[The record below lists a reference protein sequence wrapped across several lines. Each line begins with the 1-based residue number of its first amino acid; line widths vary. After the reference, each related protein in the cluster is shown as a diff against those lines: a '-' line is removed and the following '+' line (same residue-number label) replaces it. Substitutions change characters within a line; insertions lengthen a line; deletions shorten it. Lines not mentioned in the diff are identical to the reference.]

1 VRRVEDNDICYF
13 NLIICVLYL
22 FIFIAHIIH
31 YLSPEEFQTTQEKDN
46 GNGVSTTVILYNER
60 ELREDCKWS
69 SSDLP
74 HLVKKEGYNLW
85 IDLTT
90 TVTDVH
96 SLSDLE
102 HIKQSFCLDEDAI
115 KAVENGSK
123 KPHARILKD
132 HIFTIF
138 LDLTY
143 QNIKELDTKAIYF
156 FLGRGWLITIHSKE
170 IDLVDM
176 GKNTFLKR
184 NRRILASSI
193 DALFYSLLSALVE
206 KYEQLLTAVELKVLE
221 FEKQSQYS
229 PTKKTLQMLDALSKQ
244 AIVLRR
250 HFWHARNTI
259 SFLSYAEQ
267 DNDDVKYLKM
277 VHDEVTQL
285 IDMIESYRDT
295 MNSTREVFAGS
306 VSLRMSDTMRIL
318 TVFSVILL
326 PLSFVTGIFS
336 MSGFDLENVSYV
348 PGGFSV
354 IAAVL
359 AAIAGISLLI
369 FWKRG
374 WIFVREGYNVI
385 DTLDDDNNKK
395 KR

>member
-1 VRRVEDNDICYF
+1 LIEDY
-13 NLIICVLYL
+13 
-22 FIFIAHIIH
+22 
-31 YLSPEEFQTTQEKDN
+31 E
-46 GNGVSTTVILYNER
+46 
-60 ELREDCKWS
+60 S
-69 SSDLP
+69 SSSEL
-74 HLVKKEGYNLW
+74 HKFVKKEGYNIW
-85 IDLTT
+85 IDLATS
-90 TVTDVH
+90 VADIH
-96 SLSDLE
+96 SLCDLE
-102 HIKQSFCLDEDAI
+102 DIKQYFCLDDDAI

-143 QNIKELDTKAIYF
+143 QNIRQLDTEAIYF
-156 FLGRGWLITIHSKE
+156 FLGRGWLITIHNKE
-170 IDLVDM
+170 VNLVDV
-176 GKNTFLKR
+176 GKNAFLKR
-184 NRRILASSI
+184 NRRILESSI

-221 FEKQSQYS
+221 FEKQSQYR
-229 PTKKTLQMLDALSKQ
+229 PTKKTLKMLDALSKQ
-244 AIVLRR
+244 AIILRR

-259 SFLSYAEQ
+259 SFLTYAEQ
-267 DNDDVKYLKM
+267 DKEDVKYLRM
-277 VHDEVTQL
+277 VHDDVTQL

-306 VSLRMSDTMRIL
+306 ISLRMSDTMRIL
-318 TVFSVILL
+318 TVFSVVLL

-336 MSGFDLENVSYV
+336 MSGFDLENISYI

-354 IAAVL
+354 VAGVL
-359 AAIAGISLLI
+359 AAIAGISLFI

-385 DTLDDDNNKK
+385 DILDDD
-395 KR
+395 KRKQD

>member
-1 VRRVEDNDICYF
+1 LIEDY
-13 NLIICVLYL
+13 
-22 FIFIAHIIH
+22 
-31 YLSPEEFQTTQEKDN
+31 E
-46 GNGVSTTVILYNER
+46 
-60 ELREDCKWS
+60 S
-69 SSDLP
+69 SSSEL
-74 HLVKKEGYNLW
+74 HKFVKKEGYNIW
-85 IDLTT
+85 IDLATS
-90 TVTDVH
+90 VADIH

-102 HIKQSFCLDEDAI
+102 DIKQYFCLDDDAI

-143 QNIKELDTKAIYF
+143 QNIRQLDTEAIYF
-156 FLGRGWLITIHSKE
+156 FLGRGWLITIHNKE
-170 IDLVDM
+170 VNLVDV
-176 GKNTFLKR
+176 GKNAFLKR
-184 NRRILASSI
+184 NRRILESSI

-221 FEKQSQYS
+221 FEKQSQYR
-229 PTKKTLQMLDALSKQ
+229 PTKKTLKMLDALSKQ
-244 AIVLRR
+244 AIILRR

-259 SFLSYAEQ
+259 SFLTYAEQ
-267 DNDDVKYLKM
+267 DKEDVKYLRM
-277 VHDEVTQL
+277 VHDDVTQL

-306 VSLRMSDTMRIL
+306 ISLRMSDTMRIL
-318 TVFSVILL
+318 TVFSVVLL

-336 MSGFDLENVSYV
+336 MSGFDLENISYI

-354 IAAVL
+354 VAGVL
-359 AAIAGISLLI
+359 AAIAGISLFI

-385 DTLDDDNNKK
+385 DILDDD
-395 KR
+395 KRKQD